1 MTTRISGEGPQ
12 PNVAVQTTAH
22 RLTPTPSRPFDSFV
36 DSGAAAVVSGAQA
49 AATRLPGG
57 PSIVAAVRGDG
68 GGPGLGASGGST
80 GALTPTG
87 EPGGAQP
94 GDLETAISR
103 QTEDS
108 MYFLS
113 LQQRIQNETRNFQ
126 AMSNVL
132 KARHDS
138 VKNAIGNLR

>member
-12 PNVAVQTTAH
+12 SNVAVQTTAH
-22 RLTPTPSRPFDSFV
+22 RLTPSPSRPFESFV
-36 DSGAAAVVSGAQA
+36 DSSAAAVVSGAQA

-57 PSIVAAVRGDG
+57 PSIVAAVRGDAG
-68 GGPGLGASGGST
+68 NPALDPTGATGTHAPTGGPEGG
-80 GALTPTG
+80 
-87 EPGGAQP
+87 QP

>member
-1 MTTRISGEGPQ
+1 MDEG
-12 PNVAVQTTAH
+12 A
-22 RLTPTPSRPFDSFV
+22 S
-36 DSGAAAVVSGAQA
+36 AVVQGAQA

-57 PSIVAAVRGDG
+57 PSIVAAVRGNPMSDGMAPAGGVG
-68 GGPGLGASGGST
+68 GGSSHSSAPM
-80 GALTPTG
+80 
-87 EPGGAQP
+87 
-94 GDLETAISR
+94 DLETAISK
-103 QTEDS
+103 QAEDS
-108 MYFLS
+108 LYFIG

>member
-1 MTTRISGEGPQ
+1 
-12 PNVAVQTTAH
+12 
-22 RLTPTPSRPFDSFV
+22 
-36 DSGAAAVVSGAQA
+36 
-49 AATRLPGG
+49 LPGG

-68 GGPGLGASGGST
+68 VNPALDPTGATGTHSPTGGPDGG
-80 GALTPTG
+80 
-87 EPGGAQP
+87 QP